1 MEIVQEFSS
10 QYMLYIPVALVIV
23 GAILVF
29 TFGFKSAEQ
38 PPFDKLSSEDRKS
51 AGKKKKIKEK
61 VRNQPSLLFIY
72 ANLKLDVRL

>member
-1 MEIVQEFSS
+1 MEIVQEISS

-51 AGKKKKIKEK
+51 AGKKRKIKEK
-61 VRNQPSLLFIY
+61 VCNELSLIFISINLQRNF
-72 ANLKLDVRL
+72 KF